1 MTDTNTKEN
10 IMTNTTA
17 TFSVRTYS
25 IARDMWEAGDCAE
38 CAACG
43 RNIRHVTEINGAT
56 YGTRCAEALLATT
69 DAVVVVETV
78 APVSA
83 ATFAAIDAAAIS
95 PVRKSIARQEL
106 AARKL
111 AQAAVYFNGDK
122 AVVNRQYARPMS
134 DLMDLYQARVASG
147 AAIAQGLAL
156 VIEVRQ
162 ALGAK

>member
-1 MTDTNTKEN
+1 MTDTKTKEN

-56 YGTRCAEALLATT
+56 YGTRCAEAILATAET
-69 DAVVVVETV
+69 VVTVETV
-78 APVSA
+78 APVST
-83 ATFAAIDAAAIS
+83 ATFEAIEAAAIS
-95 PVRKSIARQEL
+95 PMRKSIARQEL
-106 AARKL
+106 AAHKL
-111 AQAAVYFNGDK
+111 AAAAVYFNGDK
-122 AVVNRQYARPMS
+122 TVVNRQYARPLS
-134 DLMDLYQARVASG
+134 DLVALYQTRLASG
-147 AAIAQGLAL
+147 AMIAQGLAL
-156 VIEVRQ
+156 VIEVKQ